1 MTTVTCICGCDLV
14 GPRPPPAC
22 GRPACARALRA
33 NDLAAIREPDVSPE
47 ALAAFAR
54 SRSLLVRAAVAR
66 HPATPPE
73 VLASLA
79 GDDLRVAREVAA
91 NPGLD
96 EAITRRLIGRR
107 AFELNRVL
115 TANPALS
122 EADYAP
128 LGAWHP
134 RELARN
140 PAWREHVAARPDHP
154 AYRAGSRLVWRMLMS
169 GVAPPAMVARAV
181 ASGTSRERE
190 LLATKPGPWLE
201 ALAEVDDAAVR
212 LAVARNPACPEAT
225 LRALAEA
232 DDERLRAA
240 AAFNPAAPEEVVR
253 AEFAGE
259 PHVVARWPR
268 YPLRH
273 RDVMHALAG
282 DRRTTARVRWELL
295 AHGDRL
301 VRMRLAECP
310 ATPGAVLRA
319 LTWGRVDVGVMA
331 RVAAHPRAPA
341 DVLRRAADVEV
352 RAVRAA
358 VARNPATPRDV
369 LERLAAVRHWSTHD
383 AAWLAR
389 ERLGALEA
397 RAARRGR

>member
-14 GPRPPPAC
+14 GPRPPPTC
-22 GRPACARALRA
+22 RRPACARALRA
-33 NDLAAIREPDVSPE
+33 NDLAAIRDPDVSPE

-54 SRSLLVRAAVAR
+54 SRWLLVRAAVAR
-66 HPATPPE
+66 HPATPPD
-73 VLASLA
+73 VLAVLA

-96 EAITRRLIGRR
+96 EATTRRLLGRR
-107 AFELNRVL
+107 EVTLNRVL
-115 TANPALS
+115 TANPALP

-140 PAWREHVAARPDHP
+140 PAWREHVNARPEHAD
-154 AYRAGSRLVWRMLMS
+154 YRAGSRLVWRLLMARA
-169 GVAPPAMVARAV
+169 APPAMVARVVSA
-181 ASGTSRERE
+181 GTSRERE

-201 ALAEVDDAAVR
+201 ALAGAEEAAVR
-212 LAVARNPACPEAT
+212 LAVARNPACPEAQ

-232 DDERLRAA
+232 EDEGLRVA

-259 PHVVARWPR
+259 PHVLAWWPR
-268 YPLRH
+268 RPLRQP
-273 RDVMHALAG
+273 DVMRALAS
-282 DRRTTARVRWELL
+282 DARTSARVRWELL

-301 VRMRLAECP
+301 VQMRLAECP
-310 ATPGAVLRA
+310 ATPDALLRA
-319 LTWGRVDVGVMA
+319 LTWGRVDVEVMA

-352 RAVRAA
+352 GAVRAA
-358 VARNPATPRDV
+358 VARHPATPRDV
-369 LERLAAVRHWSTHD
+369 LERQI
-383 AAWLAR
+383 
-389 ERLGALEA
+389 G
-397 RAARRGR
+397 RAHV